1 MTGKKL
7 KVQIKNKMKNIIDFL
22 SDKEF
27 TQKIGKLKTPYKM
40 LFLGLMTGFLLV
52 GFALLNWEFG
62 ALEAGVVALIAY
74 IPTRFIMSKII
85 KNKGEVVFYPQK

>member
-1 MTGKKL
+1 M
-7 KVQIKNKMKNIIDFL
+7 DFL

-40 LFLGLMTGFLLV
+40 LFLGLMAGFLLV
-52 GFALLNWEFG
+52 GFALLNWEIG

-74 IPTRFIMSKII
+74 IPTRFIMSQII
-85 KNKGEVVFYPQK
+85 KSKGQTIFYPQK